1 MTARTSE
8 ILAKALD
15 AVGLDELAG
24 LARDDMFHDFL
35 SPYALPEMEL
45 EARLRAAV
53 TNAET
58 RLEADRIEDIRQRLL
73 DGDFDA
79 DTAESEEW
87 AQSADGQDTFN
98 RLIKGE

>member
-8 ILAKALD
+8 ELAKALD
-15 AVGLDELAG
+15 AVGLTELAV

-53 TNAET
+53 GNAENPD
-58 RLEADRIEDIRQRLL
+58 AAQRIEEVRQRLIG
-73 DGDFDA
+73 GDFDA
-79 DTAESEEW
+79 DFAESEEW
-87 AQSADGQDTFN
+87 AQSEDGQDTFN